1 MPELQFDY
9 SSWFIALC
17 VLTGAGYAYLLYSK
31 KFTWSRSTNSLLS
44 VARFLVVSFIL
55 FLLLNPLLK
64 QLVNHIEKPILV
76 LAIDNS
82 LSVTNSVDSLGRA
95 SILNELE
102 AFKEEAV
109 SNGFEVEMKGLDQN
123 LASLDD
129 VRFEEKTTDL
139 NSMFREV
146 ETLYDG
152 KNLAGVV
159 LVSDGNYNRGIS
171 PAYFPYGYKIMTVG
185 IGDTTI
191 QEDLLLKNVLYNKI
205 AYQGN
210 KFPIVAEIANDG
222 YQNESAKVY
231 VQKGGKNLASEN
243 ISFNSDNGLTRVEF
257 NIEAQQ
263 NGMQHYRVF
272 VDLPG
277 EEITENNSKDI
288 FIDIIDGKQKILLLG
303 LAPHPDI
310 KALRAVVESN
320 ENYEFHT
327 FIPGMNELDEEK
339 YDLVIVH
346 QTADRYGRLSNYIG
360 QFKEKKTPMLHL
372 IGQQSNVQ
380 KLSQEDEAFN
390 FKSIRN
396 QRDQVA
402 PVLNDEFLKF
412 KIKREFNDVFSQFP
426 TVNVPYGDL
435 QLGPNVEVLLY
446 QKVGSIT
453 TDKPLLY
460 LTQANET
467 KAAYLLS
474 DGIWQWRLQ
483 EYAFNENTEA
493 FDEVFLKLV
502 QYLSTRE
509 DKRKF
514 RVFTANDE
522 FYDNEPVVFE
532 TEIYNDSYERVY
544 GNNVSLKLTDDK
556 GRVTEYSFIASSAN
570 TGFEISGL
578 EQGIYRF
585 EATTERNGTLEKVS
599 GRFNVNT
606 LQLELLDQRANFDL
620 LRQVSRNTGGAF
632 YPIENLDN
640 LSSSLSQ
647 LDTKGVMHSNEDF
660 FAIINLKWLF
670 FLLIALLSIEWF
682 TRKYSGGY

>member
-9 SSWFIALC
+9 SSWFIVLC
-17 VLTGAGYAYLLYSK
+17 LLLGAGYAYLLYSK
-31 KFTWSRSTNSLLS
+31 KPAWGQGTNSLLS
-44 VARFLVVSFIL
+44 VVRFLVVSLIL

-64 QLVNHIEKPILV
+64 QLISHIEKPILV
-76 LAIDNS
+76 LAVDNS
-82 LSVTNSVDSLGRA
+82 LSITNSVDSLNRA
-95 SILNELE
+95 RMLTELE
-102 AFKEEAV
+102 AFKENAV
-109 SNGFEVEMKGLDQN
+109 SNGFEVEVKGLDGN
-123 LASLDD
+123 IKTLAD

-171 PAYFPYGYKIMTVG
+171 PAYFPYSYKIMTVG
-185 IGDTTI
+185 IGDTTL

-210 KFPIVAEIANDG
+210 KFPVVAEIANAG
-222 YQNESAKVY
+222 YQNENAKVY
-231 VQKGGKNLASEN
+231 IQKSGKNLASEN
-243 ISFNSDNGLTRVEF
+243 ISFSSDNGLTRVEF
-257 NIEAQQ
+257 NIEAEQ
-263 NGMQHYRVF
+263 NGMQHYRVL

-277 EEITENNSKDI
+277 EKITENNSKDI

-327 FIPGMNELDEEK
+327 FIPGMNDLDEEK

-346 QTADRYGRLSNYIG
+346 QTADRYGRLAKYTE
-360 QFKEKKTPMLHL
+360 QFKEKKTPLLHL

-402 PVLNDEFLKF
+402 PVLNDDFVKF

-426 TVNVPYGDL
+426 TLNVPYGDL
-435 QLGPNVEVLLY
+435 QLGPNAEVLLY

-460 LTQANET
+460 LTESNGT
-467 KAAYLLS
+467 KMAYLLS

-514 RVFTANDE
+514 RVFTTKAE
-522 FYDNEPVVFE
+522 FFDNEPVVFE

-544 GNNVSLKLTDDK
+544 GNNVSLKLTDDR
-556 GRVTEYSFIASSAN
+556 GRVSEYSFIASSAN
-570 TGFEISGL
+570 AGFEVSGL

-585 EATTERNGTLEKVS
+585 EASTERNGTLEKVS
-599 GRFNVNT
+599 GRFNVNK

-620 LRQVSRNTGGAF
+620 LRQISRNTDGTF

-640 LSSSLSQ
+640 LATSLSG
-647 LDTKGVMHSNEDF
+647 LETKGVMHSNEDF

-670 FLLIALLSIEWF
+670 FLLVALLSIEWF